1 QANVYPTREFLSRG
15 RQDSQNKS
23 CRHCTA
29 ESETCSHII
38 GYCPVVQEARIKRH
52 NYLCELLMAEAT
64 KKEWVV
70 FQEPLLR
77 DTQNELY
84 KPDLIFIKEQQ
95 ALVVDITVRFESK
108 QTSLSDA
115 AAEKVRKYQHLKEQI
130 RELMNASDSK
140 FVGFPLGAC
149 VKWHQGNY
157 ELLKDLGLSGSRQ
170 EKVARRLSKRAL
182 FSSADIIH
190 IFVSQAR

>member
-1 QANVYPTREFLSRG
+1 L
-15 RQDSQNKS
+15 
-23 CRHCTA
+23 
-29 ESETCSHII
+29 

-52 NYLCELLMAEAT
+52 NYLCELLMVEA
-64 KKEWVV
+64 KKKDWVV

-95 ALVVDITVRFESK
+95 ALVVDVTVRFESR
-108 QTSLSDA
+108 QTSLLDA
-115 AAEKVRKYQHLKEQI
+115 AVEKVRKYQHLKEQI
-130 RELMNASDSK
+130 RELTNASDIK
-140 FVGFPLGAC
+140 FVGFPLGARG
-149 VKWHQGNY
+149 KWHQGNY

-182 FSSADIIH
+182 FSSVDIIH